1 MCCTGIVITRLIV
14 ATRLLPLSD
23 LLANNLLSKFAG
35 ATRVRGTQRAC
46 EFCAVCMND
55 VRVYFGSL
63 ILTAC
68 NKQSGYDHFTM
79 LKEVVDSLKPYRTR
93 FTPPHF
99 TPRGC

>member
-14 ATRLLPLSD
+14 AALFLPLSD

-35 ATRVRGTQRAC
+35 ATRVRGIPRS
-46 EFCAVCMND
+46 CAFYAAYMND

-68 NKQSGYDHFTM
+68 NKQSGYDHFTT

-93 FTPPHF
+93 FTPPRS